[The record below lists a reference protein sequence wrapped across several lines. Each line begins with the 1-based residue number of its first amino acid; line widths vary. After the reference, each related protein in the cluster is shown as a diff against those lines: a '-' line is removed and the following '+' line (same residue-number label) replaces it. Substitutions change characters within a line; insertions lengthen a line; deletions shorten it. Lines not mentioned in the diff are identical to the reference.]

1 MYVKARHGDTDFLFC
16 SRWSL
21 VILPHMPALQL
32 YLIGPPRS
40 GKSSVFCALTDTAE
54 GHHAVTKGTHHLG
67 IVKVPDVRLVA
78 LRDMYKPKK
87 FTPAEVTFVDVAIPP
102 APEGVNPLTQLV
114 AFLGEADAF
123 AVVVQAFGDLDY
135 RGRPPDPAAQL
146 QEVHDELVF
155 SDLEKVTKRLEK
167 IAHEERRGQKA
178 LPMEISGLEKCRP
191 HLESGRAL
199 RSLVLAADEEK
210 ALRSFQ
216 FLSQKPIMVIANVP
230 ENNLAGAGL
239 DSLRERAQTLGAET
253 LVFCAPLEAEMAQ
266 LDDAAQKEFL
276 KEYGLKEPARDRL
289 IAAAYRLLDL
299 ISFFTVGED
308 EVRAWTIRRGTAALD
323 AAGKI
328 HTDLQRGFIRA
339 EVVRCEDLLKAGSWA
354 ACQKNATLRLE
365 GKNYVVQDGDVM
377 HIRFNA

>member
-1 MYVKARHGDTDFLFC
+1 MFH
-16 SRWSL
+16 
-21 VILPHMPALQL
+21 
-32 YLIGPPRS
+32 
-40 GKSSVFCALTDTAE
+40 ALTDTAE
-54 GHHAVTKGTHHLG
+54 GQHSVTKATHHVG
-67 IVKVPDVRLVA
+67 TVKVVDARLAA

-87 FTPAEVTFVDVAIPP
+87 CIPAEVTFVDVAIPP

-135 RGRPPDPAAQL
+135 RGRRPEPAVQL
-146 QEVHDELVF
+146 QEIHDELVF
-155 SDLEKVTKRLEK
+155 SDLEKVTKRLDK
-167 IAHEERRGQKA
+167 IQHDARRGQKVSPVEMA
-178 LPMEISGLEKCRP
+178 GLEKCRA
-191 HLESGRAL
+191 HLESGQSL
-199 RSLVLAADEEK
+199 RSLTLGPEEEK

-216 FLSQKPIMVIANVP
+216 FLSQKPMMVIANVS
-230 ENNLAGAGL
+230 EDNLAGKNLEALTETVRGL
-239 DSLRERAQTLGAET
+239 RSEM

-266 LDDAAQKEFL
+266 LDPAAQVEFL
-276 KEYGLKEPARDRL
+276 KGYGLVEPARTRL

-308 EVRAWTIRRGTAALD
+308 EVRAWTIRRGTCALD

-339 EVVRCEDLLKAGSWA
+339 EIVPCEALLRAGSWS

-365 GKNYVVQDGDVM
+365 GKEYVVQDGDVM
-377 HIRFNA
+377 RIRFNA